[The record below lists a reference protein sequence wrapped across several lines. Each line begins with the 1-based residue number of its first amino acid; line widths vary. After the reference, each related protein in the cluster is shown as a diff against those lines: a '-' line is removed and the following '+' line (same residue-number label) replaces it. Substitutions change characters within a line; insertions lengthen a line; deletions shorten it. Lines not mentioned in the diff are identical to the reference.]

1 MTSLKYLAQL
11 NNLYTNSVSLPNTAI
26 ATSLG
31 LSTAVS
37 VNPLTLPVVAP
48 SVIQYQNVNVD
59 TTLRTDV
66 TKFFNRKVIKHITK
80 HSDLNHLEKELPFL
94 KSSDGWKFIY
104 KLLRRFVKNTQIN
117 WYDLRDNYR
126 TVRDYIISK
135 L

>member
-11 NNLYTNSVSLPNTAI
+11 NNLYTNSVSVPNAAI
-26 ATSLG
+26 ATSFG
-31 LSTAVS
+31 LSADIS
-37 VNPLTLPVVAP
+37 LNPLLVPVVP
-48 SVIQYQNVNVD
+48 SVIQYQNLNAD

>member
-11 NNLYTNSVSLPNTAI
+11 NNLYTNSVSLPTVANI
-26 ATSLG
+26 G
-31 LSTAVS
+31 LSTPIS
-37 VNPLTLPVVAP
+37 VNPIAVVP
-48 SVIQYQNVNVD
+48 SVIQYQNVNAD
-59 TTLRTDV
+59 ATLRTDV
-66 TKFFNRKVIKHITK
+66 TKFFNRKVIKHITEN
-80 HSDLNHLEKELPFL
+80 SDLSHLEKELPFL

-104 KLLRRFVKNTQIN
+104 KLLRKFVKNTQIN

>member
-26 ATSLG
+26 ATSFG
-31 LSTAVS
+31 LSADVS
-37 VNPLTLPVVAP
+37 LNPLIVPVVP
-48 SVIQYQNVNVD
+48 SVIQYQNLNAD
-59 TTLRTDV
+59 ITLRTDV

>member
-11 NNLYTNSVSLPNTAI
+11 NNLYTNSVSLPAVGTIN
-26 ATSLG
+26 SFG
-31 LSTAVS
+31 LSIPVS
-37 VNPLTLPVVAP
+37 VNPITVVP
-48 SVIQYQNVNVD
+48 SVIQYQNVNAD
-59 TTLRTDV
+59 ATLRTDV
-66 TKFFNRKVIKHITK
+66 TKFFNSKVIKHITK
-80 HSDLNHLEKELPFL
+80 NSDLNHLKKELPFL

-104 KLLRRFVKNTQIN
+104 KLLRKFVKNTQIN